1 MSPFIASEAGRAFP
15 ARYPAHDPLTDKVR
29 ELERQLAH
37 AQRERDQWKA
47 SYQDMVAELSKALAQ
62 LQQQLT
68 ELTSHRNSGDV

>member
-1 MSPFIASEAGRAFP
+1 LG
-15 ARYPAHDPLTDKVR
+15 DKVR

>member
-1 MSPFIASEAGRAFP
+1 MT
-15 ARYPAHDPLTDKVR
+15 HDESGDKVR

-68 ELTSHRNSGDV
+68 ELTSHRNSGVV

>member
-1 MSPFIASEAGRAFP
+1 MSPRSGRAFP

-37 AQRERDQWKA
+37 AQRERDHWKA
-47 SYQDMVAELSKALAQ
+47 SYQDMVAELSKTLAQ

-68 ELTSHRNSGDV
+68 ALTSRRNSGDV

>member
-1 MSPFIASEAGRAFP
+1 MT
-15 ARYPAHDPLTDKVR
+15 HDESGDKVL

>member
-1 MSPFIASEAGRAFP
+1 VSPFIASEAGRAFP

-37 AQRERDQWKA
+37 AQRERDHWKA
-47 SYQDMVAELSKALAQ
+47 SYQDMVAELSKTLAQ

-68 ELTSHRNSGDV
+68 ALTSRRNSGDV

>member
-1 MSPFIASEAGRAFP
+1 MTHNEMV
-15 ARYPAHDPLTDKVR
+15 DKVR
-29 ELERQLAH
+29 DLERQLAH

-68 ELTSHRNSGDV
+68 DLTSQRNSGDV

>member
-1 MSPFIASEAGRAFP
+1 MT
-15 ARYPAHDPLTDKVR
+15 HDELADKVR

-62 LQQQLT
+62 LQQQRGGQRLAAD
-68 ELTSHRNSGDV
+68 SQHPGPSA